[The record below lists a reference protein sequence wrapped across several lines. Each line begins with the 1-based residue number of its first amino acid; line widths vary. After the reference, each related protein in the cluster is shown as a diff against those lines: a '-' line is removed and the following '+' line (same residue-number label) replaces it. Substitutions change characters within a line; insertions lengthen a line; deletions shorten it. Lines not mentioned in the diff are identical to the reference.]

1 MSLGYFVT
9 HIQWI
14 IQFMFSVY
22 NFDSVRIWKSLNY
35 PKLPFGCTVHSA
47 HASNK
52 NFAKYVK
59 WKLASPLW
67 SLVEACQ
74 YLDNISLFCKIF
86 QGVPLQQRFF
96 KSSQSMNVNPLNHI
110 HPGKFDEQVAPLAI
124 FENLATRWR
133 HLYREQCITCIFG
146 YQVTPLVLVANLA
159 TCISSEFGFIASHDA
174 KKPYYNNVPLFPQ
187 TICWRSSFVSKKVCV
202 FKKVKVS
209 APLPESGTLVVS
221 SGHPW

>member
-133 HLYREQCITCIFG
+133 HLQYLKIWPPG
-146 YQVTPLVLVANLA
+146 DA
-159 TCISSEFGFIASHDA
+159 TCISWKFCQHVAPF
-174 KKPYYNNVPLFPQ
+174 VLFLNLA
-187 TICWRSSFVSKKVCV
+187 TRRC
-202 FKKVKVS
+202 
-209 APLPESGTLVVS
+209 
-221 SGHPW
+221 HMH